1 MEVQSNQQE
10 SKAEMI
16 LQRIFVWYYTVNES
30 MSSTADSRK
39 KIIELILGTRSHR
52 SSVPLKSR
60 SNQSFCSSSSPCKAT

>member
-1 MEVQSNQQE
+1 MEVQSNKQE

-30 MSSTADSRK
+30 MSSIVDSRK

-52 SSVPLKSR
+52 SSVPLKS
-60 SNQSFCSSSSPCKAT
+60 